1 MRSSALFLFLVFF
14 SVPAWAQIEI
24 ENPWSRATAPGT
36 RIAVGYMTIRN
47 KSATPDRLVGGS
59 SPMAAKVETH
69 VTLKDG
75 DIMRM
80 REVKGYEVPAKG
92 SFELS
97 PAGAHLMLVD
107 IKKPFKEGDRIPLT
121 LRFEKAGEVKTEL
134 VVSRSGP
141 PAEHRMH

>member
-1 MRSSALFLFLVFF
+1 MRPFAFF
-14 SVPAWAQIEI
+14 SLAFFSISASAQIAI
-24 ENPWSRATAPGT
+24 ENPWSRATAPGVK
-36 RIAVGYMTIRN
+36 IAAGYMTLRN

-59 SPMAAKVETH
+59 TPMAGKVETH
-69 VTLKDG
+69 VTMKDG

-80 REVKGYEVPAKG
+80 REVKGYAVPANG

-97 PAGAHLMLVD
+97 PAGAHLMLID

-141 PAEHRMH
+141 PADHKVH